1 MSTRIASATVAVTV
15 AMVAVVLVGF
25 GGTASAHTKPR
36 IVAANPASAPAGTAV
51 AVTGAAVGA
60 PEGEVQ
66 IRWDSVTGPVLG
78 TADVN
83 ADGDFAASV
92 AVPETDPGVH
102 FLVVV
107 ADGIGVAR
115 TSFEVSSPAAPAA
128 RPAALDVPAPLARQR
143 AAAPAPSAPSSA
155 LTVGAGLLAVGLV
168 ALFSGVTLAGLRR
181 RRAPAVHT
189 SPTHNQRKSA

>member
-1 MSTRIASATVAVTV
+1 MSTRIVSATVAVTV

-25 GGTASAHTKPR
+25 GGTASAHTKAR

-51 AVTGAAVGA
+51 AVTGASVGA
-60 PEGEVQ
+60 PEGQVQ

-92 AVPETDPGVH
+92 AVPETTPGVH
-102 FLVVV
+102 SLVVV
-107 ADGIGVAR
+107 ADGTGVAR
-115 TSFEVSSPAAPAA
+115 TSFEVSPPAGAPAA
-128 RPAALDVPAPLARQR
+128 RSAALDVPAPLARE
-143 AAAPAPSAPSSA
+143 AAAPAPSDPSSA
-155 LTVGAGLLAVGLV
+155 LTVGASLLAVGLV
-168 ALFSGVTLAGLRR
+168 VLFSGVTLAGVRR

-189 SPTHNQRKSA
+189 SPTHSQRKNA